1 MLCDNNS
8 LCVLLSRLN
17 QSTDLL
23 DVVRLIC
30 KWPPMRKDP
39 CWVQMVFMAVMSLL
53 AVANYHN
60 MCLFKLVLLL
70 WSINKPSTSIGLSFR
85 WSSWLLEYLRF
96 INQLETNEGW
106 NTLNKQIFKNYWV
119 SYAYRF

>member
-1 MLCDNNS
+1 
-8 LCVLLSRLN
+8 
-17 QSTDLL
+17 
-23 DVVRLIC
+23 
-30 KWPPMRKDP
+30 MRKDA

-106 NTLNKQIFKNYWV
+106 NTLNKQIF
-119 SYAYRF
+119 